1 MRFRTAALAACLVI
15 FMAAF
20 TSAQVVNP
28 PTAVQFDHPD
38 FASAVSY
45 QIGYY
50 MLTVTAGVCNG
61 VSTASA
67 TALYTDTVPTPVT
80 TTGIGMLANLTAKP
94 VGCYV
99 LKVRALDTSGLYSPW
114 SVASTN
120 SGERDPRAVTNTV
133 VK

>member
-1 MRFRTAALAACLVI
+1 MRLRTAILAASLLI
-15 FMAAF
+15 FSAGF

-28 PTAVQFDHPD
+28 PTAVQFDHTD
-38 FASAVSY
+38 FATAVSY
-45 QIGYY
+45 QVSYY

-67 TALYTDTVPTPVT
+67 TALYTDTVPKPTT
-80 TTGIGMLANLTAKP
+80 TTGIGMVANLTTKP

-120 SGERDPRAVTNTV
+120 SGERDPGAVTNTV

>member
-1 MRFRTAALAACLVI
+1 MRLRTAIVAACLLI
-15 FMAAF
+15 FSAAF

-28 PTAVQFDHPD
+28 PAAVQFDHPD

-61 VSTASA
+61 VSTAST
-67 TALYTDTVPTPVT
+67 TALYTDTVTKPTT
-80 TTGIGMLANLTAKP
+80 TTGIGMVANLTTKP

-120 SGERDPRAVTNTV
+120 AGERDPTAPTNTAI
-133 VK
+133 K